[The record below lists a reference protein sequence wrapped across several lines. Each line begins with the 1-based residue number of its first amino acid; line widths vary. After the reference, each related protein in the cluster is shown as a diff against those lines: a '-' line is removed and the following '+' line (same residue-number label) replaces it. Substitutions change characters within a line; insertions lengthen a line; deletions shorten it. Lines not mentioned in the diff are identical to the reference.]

1 MKYKKDL
8 VQIQNPKTKY
18 WILINKELALI
29 VSKKKTPYKD
39 VKIVREVK

>member
-1 MKYKKDL
+1 MKNNKDF

-18 WILINKELALI
+18 WTLINKEFAMI
-29 VSKKKTPYKD
+29 VSTKKTPYKD